1 MAQVCTNLN
10 VQSTVSNVVVE
21 LVEVYISGTTTKVT
35 TITEG
40 QAVDVVVWISNSGG
54 PASSVLVEAKS
65 GSTVIGSQTTSVPTI
80 PVGSPTYIEFTNRQ
94 LGSAGTATV
103 CGVVSGT
110 GVTTNSKCI
119 NVVIQT
125 PAANVIVE
133 RVEAYL
139 AGTSTK
145 VSTVT
150 EGQNVDVV
158 VWLSNSGGSA
168 PSIKIDA
175 YVGSTVLGTTTT
187 TIPSCQPS
195 NPVYVEFTNRNLG
208 SAGNVSLCG
217 AAYSGT
223 TLLSNKCT
231 GITIN
236 PVPSNVV
243 IESVQFF
250 ESATSTQVTEVA
262 QDERFD
268 VVVWISN
275 SGSTTGAAT
284 IDLTS
289 NGVAFATMNVANI
302 GHTETG
308 SPTFVE
314 FTNRYISNVGT
325 FNMCAS
331 ITGSGITAAQK
342 CSSLTVS
349 EAGPE
354 YNLVISSGPTVTP
367 NPCAPGDKVTISWT
381 LKNNGPSDYLGGGY
395 VKVFS
400 NSNQILNYGPITPMG
415 VNSYKVTS
423 FYYYPT
429 TAGTYAICVEIY
441 P

>member
-1 MAQVCTNLN
+1 MAQVCTNLD

-21 LVEVYISGTTTKVT
+21 SVEVYIAGTSTKVT

-40 QAVDVVVWISNSGG
+40 QSVDVVVWISNSGG
-54 PASSVLVEAKS
+54 PASSVLIEAKS

-80 PVGSPTYIEFTNRQ
+80 PVGSPTYVEFTNRQ
-94 LGSAGTATV
+94 LGSAGTAIV

-119 NVVIQT
+119 NVVVQT

-145 VSTVT
+145 VSTIT
-150 EGQNVDVV
+150 EGQNVDIVI
-158 VWLSNSGGSA
+158 WLSNSGGSA
-168 PSIKIDA
+168 PSIKVDA

-208 SAGNVSLCG
+208 AAGNINLCG

-223 TLLSNKCT
+223 TLLNNKCT
-231 GITIN
+231 GMTIN

-243 IESVQFF
+243 IEAVQFF

-268 VVVWISN
+268 VVVWVSN
-275 SGSTTGAAT
+275 SGSATGAAT
-284 IDLTS
+284 VDLTS
-289 NGVAFATMNVANI
+289 NGISFATMNTASI
-302 GHTETG
+302 GHTESG
-308 SPTFVE
+308 SPTYFE

-325 FNMCAS
+325 FSMCAS

-381 LKNNGPSDYLGGGY
+381 LKNNGPSEYPGGGY
-395 VKVFS
+395 VKAYS
-400 NSNQILNYGPITPMG
+400 NDNLILNYGPLPAVG
-415 VNSYKVTS
+415 VNSYRTTS
-423 FYYYPT
+423 FYYYPSV
-429 TAGTYAICVEIY
+429 AGTYAICVEIF